1 MGSMCAHAPSA
12 GLDLLHMADVSCMVR
27 PGRPLPVLIRS
38 TQGQFAVLGGDFR
51 LENWFS
57 RFSEVIL
64 EVNFGYVRLQIWS
77 SRFRKLHFGTPFPDS
92 DHAFS
97 GSRQFRKYLERFGGI
112 LLGRPTWTIWTTNA
126 FPCSAFTIPL
136 L

>member
-1 MGSMCAHAPSA
+1 MG
-12 GLDLLHMADVSCMVR
+12 R

-38 TQGQFAVLGGDFR
+38 TQGQLAVPGGDFR

-64 EVNFGYVRLQIWS
+64 DVNFGYFRIQIWP

-97 GSRQFRKYLERFGGI
+97 GSRPFRKYLEYFFGVG
-112 LLGRPTWTIWTTNA
+112 G
-126 FPCSAFTIPL
+126 
-136 L
+136 

>member
-1 MGSMCAHAPSA
+1 MGEISPQAPPA

-38 TQGQFAVLGGDFR
+38 TQGRLAVLGGDFR

-64 EVNFGYVRLQIWS
+64 DVNVGHFRLLVWQ

-97 GSRQFRKYLERFGGI
+97 GSRLFRQYLQCFLGAGG
-112 LLGRPTWTIWTTNA
+112 
-126 FPCSAFTIPL
+126 
-136 L
+136 